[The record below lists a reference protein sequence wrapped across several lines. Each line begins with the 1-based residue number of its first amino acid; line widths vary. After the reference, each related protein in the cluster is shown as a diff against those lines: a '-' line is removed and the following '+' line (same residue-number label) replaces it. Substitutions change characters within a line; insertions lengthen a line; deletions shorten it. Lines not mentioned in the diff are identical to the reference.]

1 MAEETKDEDHTPSPE
16 ERIAQRRLKFQEN
29 MALMTT
35 PLEHMSKEEISGYS
49 KTRLKDLAHLHDVR
63 HGKNIT
69 QNQLLSKIL
78 QRRQEMLDDIRFMER
93 QREENRPNENS
104 PHHSPN
110 NANNNNN
117 NDPESPQVDGET
129 APTAT
134 ETRRP
139 EGMDPDPPDTHQDHR
154 NQADSN
160 SPEVRNRGEDTQDG
174 GDEFVSTPAGFSS
187 TSHVSINDISRMLND
202 NIEELQ
208 RIHDEREYKTTLA
221 MEARDEALKASVSRQ
236 LGLFQE
242 SLLTAFREEL
252 QLSRRQVPDTVSVE
266 HSNGNGPA
274 DDNTNFTKQWE
285 TARNAAAA
293 NTNRR
298 GQNRFAALPSPMG
311 IRFGAT
317 SPTGNFRGCTVGLH
331 SVHEEESQNNSRDQQ
346 SFHGSPTN
354 VRGGPSPITSPP
366 LYAPTNVRGGPS
378 PITSPPLYEHRASQL
393 QFRPS
398 NFGTGAF
405 DQARPRSNPFA
416 STSPN
421 ATVIGTSPLD
431 DPKRG
436 DIYSTYL
443 VGINGVADVEELDL
457 EFLESLGFI
466 GEEVNK
472 IITRGVQQILR
483 QDDIPDINPKYYSG
497 FNKLEDLEVEH
508 IVDFYCHLAIRLK
521 RYGVA
526 LLDFDAV
533 LPRWHHIGMTYPGIG
548 EVGYL
553 PMSETLFNLLEKLLP
568 LDDPTVKQIHT
579 SLTGVNHDGFQFL
592 RKVLGKFVP
601 VFCPYKTSDPP
612 TWRKTPDVA
621 HMAKLWKL
629 HFKLSRKTGS
639 NHTYIQKSLMFLQS
653 LKDPSLSANVTSV
666 RGQIQIFM
674 EQSDAFEDTDII
686 LPTNL
691 TIDGITNT
699 LTAFPAPMESS
710 ISFATANRY
719 SIDDSSDDE
728 TIDFQGFS
736 VNATTSSRSND
747 RSTRGSSRKPKAN
760 RKEDKKDTAKDVVCR
775 SCHKKGHKEVD
786 CRELAK

>member
-174 GDEFVSTPAGFSS
+174 GEEFVSTPAGFSS
-187 TSHVSINDISRMLND
+187 TSQVSINDISRMLND

-252 QLSRRQVPDTVSVE
+252 QRSGRQVPDTVSVE
-266 HSNGNGPA
+266 HSNGNGPV
-274 DDNTNFTKQWE
+274 DDNTNFTEQWE
-285 TARNAAAA
+285 AARAAAAA
-293 NTNRR
+293 NVTGTNRR
-298 GQNRFAALPSPMG
+298 YQSRFAAPPPSMG
-311 IRFGAT
+311 DCFGAI
-317 SPTGNFRGCTVGLH
+317 SPTGNFRGCTINLQ
-331 SVHEEESQNNSRDQQ
+331 SVDEVNSLDGSRDHQ
-346 SFHGSPTN
+346 SLCGSPMH
-354 VRGGPSPITSPP
+354 VGGSPPSIGSPP
-366 LYAPTNVRGGPS
+366 LQGSPLGP
-378 PITSPPLYEHRASQL
+378 PEHRSSPL
-393 QFRPS
+393 HFCPS
-398 NFGTGAF
+398 NFGPGAF

-416 STSPN
+416 SPSPN
-421 ATVIGTSPLD
+421 ETYISTLPLA

-436 DIYSTYL
+436 D
-443 VGINGVADVEELDL
+443 
-457 EFLESLGFI
+457 
-466 GEEVNK
+466 
-472 IITRGVQQILR
+472 
-483 QDDIPDINPKYYSG
+483 
-497 FNKLEDLEVEH
+497 
-508 IVDFYCHLAIRLK
+508 
-521 RYGVA
+521 
-526 LLDFDAV
+526 
-533 LPRWHHIGMTYPGIG
+533 
-548 EVGYL
+548 
-553 PMSETLFNLLEKLLP
+553 LF
-568 LDDPTVKQIHT
+568 
-579 SLTGVNHDGFQFL
+579 
-592 RKVLGKFVP
+592 
-601 VFCPYKTSDPP
+601 
-612 TWRKTPDVA
+612 
-621 HMAKLWKL
+621 
-629 HFKLSRKTGS
+629 
-639 NHTYIQKSLMFLQS
+639 
-653 LKDPSLSANVTSV
+653 SA
-666 RGQIQIFM
+666 
-674 EQSDAFEDTDII
+674 
-686 LPTNL
+686 
-691 TIDGITNT
+691 
-699 LTAFPAPMESS
+699 
-710 ISFATANRY
+710 
-719 SIDDSSDDE
+719 
-728 TIDFQGFS
+728 
-736 VNATTSSRSND
+736 
-747 RSTRGSSRKPKAN
+747 
-760 RKEDKKDTAKDVVCR
+760 
-775 SCHKKGHKEVD
+775 
-786 CRELAK
+786 